1 MDHRSAAK
9 GVTGSAPGRAV
20 IDVLGNLRPSPVAVG
35 PRRPTY
41 GARPFDGTTGGGGD
55 TPDPT
60 GGRWLG
66 SGGPPTAA
74 RGRRSAPPAAGRR
87 GPPRSPPP
95 VGYRPTSGAP

>member
-55 TPDPT
+55 TRDPP

-66 SGGPPTAA
+66 SRGPATPAE
-74 RGRRSAPPAAGRR
+74 RRRATPPAAR
-87 GPPRSPPP
+87 PRSPPRAP
-95 VGYRPTSGAP
+95 AAFAPPPRWGA